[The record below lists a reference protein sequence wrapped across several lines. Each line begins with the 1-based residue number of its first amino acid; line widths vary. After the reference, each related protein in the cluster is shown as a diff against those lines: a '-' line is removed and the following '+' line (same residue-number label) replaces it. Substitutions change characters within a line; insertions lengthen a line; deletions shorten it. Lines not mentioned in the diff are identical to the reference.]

1 MSYYDWVKTFE
12 ILKTSPMDENL
23 IKNLEDKTL
32 DGNDYVLDRFINHA
46 ITTINTRLNNSCF
59 NCIDRIISSHID
71 INTLSIDL
79 INIKKEKQYV
89 LKIVNLPVFSKEV
102 SDVFRKAI
110 DETFNDI
117 YNIVKRN
124 VEYIDID
131 GKYISTFEKIMLSDM
146 EEQI

>member
-146 EEQI
+146 EE